1 MWNEYNCVVL
11 WTFFGIALLWNW
23 NENWPFPVL
32 WPLLRFPNLWYIECS
47 ILIASSFRIWNSLAR
62 IPSPPPALFIVC
74 FLRPTWLHTP
84 GCLAL
89 GEWSHHRAHLGC
101 EELFCTVLCIL
112 ATVFFLRLGRIY
124 FKKVGT
130 SVDQL
135 SQIRGN
141 LLLAIFGPFQ
151 SW

>member
-1 MWNEYNCVVL
+1 MNTIVRYFEHSLVL
-11 WTFFGIALLWNW
+11 PFFGIGMKTDLFQSCGHCWVFQICW
-23 NENWPFPVL
+23 H
-32 WPLLRFPNLWYIECS
+32 IECS
-47 ILIASSFRIWNSLAR
+47 TSTASSFRIWNSLAR